1 MQFDIEEFYPLI
13 SKELLLKAINPFNT
27 IATLVPTIILPN
39 YRRTSSLIATIFY
52 GYDLGVIA

>member
-13 SKELLLKAINPFNT
+13 LKEFLLKPINPFNT

-39 YRRTSSLIATIFY
+39 Y
-52 GYDLGVIA
+52 